1 MNAFQYGFFDEL
13 AKLASDVPGQRIDE
27 AYLKTPLGQAQRK
40 ADSAKTVARIRA
52 REEAFLA
59 KERQK
64 AIEEDR
70 ARYYSDGP
78 FTHFTPLEWG
88 GM

>member
-1 MNAFQYGFFDEL
+1 MRPLYLGFFDEL

-40 ADSAKTVARIRA
+40 ADSAKTVARIQA

-59 KERQK
+59 KERE
-64 AIEEDR
+64 ARR
-70 ARYYSDGP
+70 AADNDMGP
-78 FTHFTPLEWG
+78 YGEYRHYAPLDWV
-88 GM
+88 